1 MRAQYNFWYRVSDP
15 LPPRS
20 RLARVVRELA
30 PSAVAA
36 CAGTLAAG
44 VFEAIGLSGP
54 QEMIATIGF
63 LAMLA
68 TPALFVAGA
77 ILRGVLAAWNPTDL
91 RTRLTEDGGGM
102 PRLAGW
108 VLTTMLAALLIA
120 WTAFQGTWQL
130 AAWTAFKPLT
140 VSFLQPIIAVG
151 AALLTVIVSRPAATL
166 FAYVARRADLRWQ
179 RAGRRTLLTPAKI
192 FGTAFVLAVATVETL
207 WRIVVKPRLGPVDTS
222 VLYAPGLALA
232 VAAAAHLAW
241 PRLTSRRLRLVG
253 GGALGGLVLV
263 AIVIAIVTVKT
274 RPSLTLEIWGDRPL
288 AGVAIE
294 RLFDLDRIRADISLS
309 EFRPADRPG
318 SPHPDIILVT
328 IDTVRADHT
337 PPYGGSA
344 EMPVLKSLG
353 DRGAVF
359 NWAFSPSNVTRR
371 SIPSMVIGAAATRIK
386 GRVVGWAL
394 RVDPRHVMV
403 AERLAAAGY
412 ETAGFMCCRGFYDP
426 EIRTGLQRGI
436 EHLDIEANGRVLGKS
451 ARDWVTA
458 REKRMGNRPLFV
470 WMHILEP
477 HNWEIGVGTPRDE
490 GEKQKL
496 YDRSLTIS
504 DQILAELVA
513 GFADRPPER
522 APIVIVTADHG
533 EALGEHGQPNHSTDL
548 YNSQIRVPLVVAG
561 PGIRPG
567 HFQETVSL
575 TDLVPT
581 LIELAGYVPP
591 KGPSIDGRSIAD
603 LMTGKRLDAPGS
615 GTAFAAM
622 IKDRSNPGGVTAI
635 VSGQWKLIDNG
646 GAFELYDLKSDPAE
660 VNNLIGTR
668 TEIAAQM
675 HKLLD
680 ETLAKQ
686 ALSPFE

>member
-1 MRAQYNFWYRVSDP
+1 
-15 LPPRS
+15 
-20 RLARVVRELA
+20 
-30 PSAVAA
+30 
-36 CAGTLAAG
+36 
-44 VFEAIGLSGP
+44 
-54 QEMIATIGF
+54 
-63 LAMLA
+63 
-68 TPALFVAGA
+68 
-77 ILRGVLAAWNPTDL
+77 
-91 RTRLTEDGGGM
+91 
-102 PRLAGW
+102 
-108 VLTTMLAALLIA
+108 
-120 WTAFQGTWQL
+120 
-130 AAWTAFKPLT
+130 
-140 VSFLQPIIAVG
+140 
-151 AALLTVIVSRPAATL
+151 
-166 FAYVARRADLRWQ
+166 
-179 RAGRRTLLTPAKI
+179 
-192 FGTAFVLAVATVETL
+192 
-207 WRIVVKPRLGPVDTS
+207 
-222 VLYAPGLALA
+222 
-232 VAAAAHLAW
+232 
-241 PRLTSRRLRLVG
+241 
-253 GGALGGLVLV
+253 
-263 AIVIAIVTVKT
+263 
-274 RPSLTLEIWGDRPL
+274 
-288 AGVAIE
+288 
-294 RLFDLDRIRADISLS
+294 
-309 EFRPADRPG
+309 
-318 SPHPDIILVT
+318 
-328 IDTVRADHT
+328 
-337 PPYGGSA
+337 
-344 EMPVLKSLG
+344 
-353 DRGAVF
+353 
-359 NWAFSPSNVTRR
+359 
-371 SIPSMVIGAAATRIK
+371 
-386 GRVVGWAL
+386 
-394 RVDPRHVMV
+394 VMV